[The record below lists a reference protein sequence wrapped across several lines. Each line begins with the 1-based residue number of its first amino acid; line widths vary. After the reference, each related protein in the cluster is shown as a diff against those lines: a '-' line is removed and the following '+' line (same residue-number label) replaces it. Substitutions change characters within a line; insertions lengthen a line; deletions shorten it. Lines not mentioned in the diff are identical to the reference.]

1 MTEVINLA
9 TGEKLYYNLAPAG
22 AVKVAYLQAE
32 KDWNTW
38 QYKEKRL
45 PVCWGR
51 WAVNCGDFTAL
62 KIQNI

>member
-9 TGEKLYYNLAPAG
+9 TGEKLYYDLPPSE

-38 QYKEKRL
+38 QYKEKHL
-45 PVCWGR
+45 PVYFGR
-51 WAVNCGDFTAL
+51 WTVSCGDFTAL
-62 KIQNI
+62 KNK